1 MCGTRTHLSRRLT
14 VPGLKRAARPPDYRF
29 EALTLLLANE
39 LSRDPSKSTGEAP
52 ESSRSKP
59 RTFMGSL
66 TLHKSA
72 NYDSAEGICRKIYQF
87 ARDCPMTDTPRAC

>member
-1 MCGTRTHLSRRLT
+1 MSHACR
-14 VPGLKRAARPPDYRF
+14 
-29 EALTLLLANE
+29 
-39 LSRDPSKSTGEAP
+39 KSFHQE
-52 ESSRSKP
+52 RSKL

-87 ARDCPMTDTPRAC
+87 VRDCPTTDTPCAC